1 MYYFYKTNRTTTKKK
16 KKSFFSFFSKYKI
29 LKARFILVQA
39 IPLQLNGVTSR
50 INLILQFL
58 FQVLELHKNSREKK
72 NTVETN

>member
-1 MYYFYKTNRTTTKKK
+1 M
-16 KKSFFSFFSKYKI
+16 
-29 LKARFILVQA
+29 RFILVQA